1 VSSLIF
7 NLIMGI
13 PRHCKKKA
21 PGLILWLSNFGV
33 SEGGTKTAFFFCLI
47 VINLVFIDCFQK
59 CKLSLCAW
67 RNFPQVKCLAMKISI
82 LFRAKKHGS
91 LNKIILLVLLMIAI
105 VVVFLE
111 VTWSFQI
118 FESEWGTRLAQA
130 VIAYHIVLLLGMG
143 AVGIGLG
150 HWVDRMIR
158 QKRSIFRSPQKGS
171 WTEAFMNLWGYELKS
186 KEETAP
192 GIDTIPTP
200 ASGTIEPF
208 VLLDLPTRRGRKPT
222 FTLER
227 WLPIALKWE
236 NRDPVRDAFTLAELI
251 SEHLGTNS
259 DGSPI
264 VSEQTYYSVW
274 RKRAMDEIR
283 KRAKSRKSPSVRES

>member
-1 VSSLIF
+1 
-7 NLIMGI
+7 
-13 PRHCKKKA
+13 
-21 PGLILWLSNFGV
+21 
-33 SEGGTKTAFFFCLI
+33 
-47 VINLVFIDCFQK
+47 
-59 CKLSLCAW
+59 
-67 RNFPQVKCLAMKISI
+67 MKIST
-82 LFRAKKHGS
+82 LFRAKKYGS
-91 LNKIILLVLLMIAI
+91 LNKIFLLVLLKITI
-105 VVVFLE
+105 VAVFLN
-111 VTWSFQI
+111 VTWSYHI
-118 FESEWGTRLAQA
+118 FESELGTRLAQA
-130 VIAYHIVLLLGMG
+130 AIAYHIVLLLGMSS
-143 AVGIGLG
+143 VGIGLG

-158 QKRSIFRSPQKGS
+158 QKLSVFRSPQKGS

-192 GIDTIPTP
+192 EIDTIPIP
-200 ASGTIEPF
+200 EPSMIEPF

-236 NRDPVRDAFTLAELI
+236 NRDPVRDAFTLGKLI

-274 RKRAMDEIR
+274 RKRAIDEIR
-283 KRAKSRKSPSVRES
+283 RRAKSRKSSVVRESEKELA